1 MLKSLKTFIVAAAV
15 IAAGTVAQADGHG
28 KGWTLDGA
36 HSKLAFGSIKK
47 NWIGET
53 HSFRSISGSVDA
65 DGAVAIDVNLASVE
79 TNIDIRNE
87 RMIEHVFKNV
97 ATATLASQIDMAALN
112 DMPVGAMSVMELEGT
127 LSLVGTDLDLDAEM
141 FVVRL
146 SESRVMVTTDSMIF
160 LDTEEAG
167 IDPGINTLM
176 ELAELPGITRAAPV
190 TMRLVFDAN

>member
-1 MLKSLKTFIVAAAV
+1 MLKSLKTIVVAAAV
-15 IAAGTVAQADGHG
+15 IIAGSVAHADGHA
-28 KGWTLDGA
+28 KDWTLDAGN
-36 HSKLAFGSIKK
+36 SKLAFGSIKK

-53 HSFRSISGSVDA
+53 HSFRSISGGVAA
-65 DGAVAIDVNLASVE
+65 DGTVSIEVNLASVE

-87 RMIEHVFKNV
+87 RMIEHVFRNV
-97 ATATLASQIDMAALN
+97 ATATLSSEIDMAALTE
-112 DMPVGAMSVMELEGT
+112 MPVGGMNVIELEGT
-127 LSLVGTDLDLDAEM
+127 LSLVGTDIDLDAEM

-146 SESRVMVTTDSMIF
+146 SEDRVMAMTDSMIF

-167 IDPGINTLM
+167 IDPGINKLM